1 MITLVGLWGKSNLPG
16 VEGDR
21 LLTVILAE
29 HLPPVLGLVLAL
41 GLFSAIVSS
50 ADTCLMSAASTLE
63 NDLAGRRV
71 VKENRLLVLVLGG
84 LAGGIA
90 FLRPGIIPN
99 LMLAYNLFSCGAIPP
114 LAVALLRLR
123 FRKQDESALLHP
135 LAAGAAVVTGGSL
148 GIASSIL
155 QNDLLA
161 LAGFLLS
168 LCISLAG
175 IIIPRKNP

>member
-1 MITLVGLWGKSNLPG
+1 
-16 VEGDR
+16 
-21 LLTVILAE
+21 
-29 HLPPVLGLVLAL
+29 
-41 GLFSAIVSS
+41 
-50 ADTCLMSAASTLE
+50 
-63 NDLAGRRV
+63 
-71 VKENRLLVLVLGG
+71 
-84 LAGGIA
+84 
-90 FLRPGIIPN
+90 
-99 LMLAYNLFSCGAIPP
+99 
-114 LAVALLRLR
+114 LR

-175 IIIPRKNP
+175 IIIPRKNS